1 MNSGF
6 KAYQINDL
14 AALQTRAGA
23 KITGA
28 IKNASAQTGVDFSYL
43 LKQAGVESSFNPT
56 AKAKGS
62 TASGLYQFIESTWLS
77 MVNKH
82 GDKYGLSE
90 YADKISDS
98 GKVASR
104 ADRKEIL
111 DLRKDPRVAALM
123 AGEYASEN
131 KAYLEDRTGGDVGS
145 TELYMAHFMGPG
157 GAANFL
163 SAMDKNP
170 NAKGAALFSR
180 EACSN
185 PAIFYTASGKAKS
198 LSEIYAY
205 FDGKF
210 DGSGSAPSS
219 APSNEDIQLAAA
231 VAPKPSYAAGYGKFE
246 GFNEN
251 TGKWFKTS
259 NKIFAPSEERYAALE
274 TAKSGAIP
282 GSRLVANPIDIIALL
297 EFGQPTGENK
307 AKGDSKGVWG
317 SAFG

>member
-1 MNSGF
+1 MSNGLKS
-6 KAYQINDL
+6 YQINDL

-43 LKQAGVESSFNPT
+43 LKQANVESSFNAT

-62 TASGLYQFIESTWLS
+62 SASGLYQFIESTWLS
-77 MVNKH
+77 MVNKY
-82 GDKYGLSE
+82 GDKYGLGD
-90 YADKISDS
+90 YAEKISDS

-111 DLRKDPRVAALM
+111 DLRKDPRIASLM

-131 KAYLEDRTGGDVGS
+131 KSYLEDRVGDDVGA

-163 SAMDKNP
+163 SAMEKNP

-185 PAIFYTASGKAKS
+185 PAVFYKADGKAKS

-205 FDGKF
+205 FDTKF
-210 DGSGSAPSS
+210 TGGAGGSTGTGGTTSS
-219 APSNEDIQLAAA
+219 DDIQIAALAPA
-231 VAPKPSYAAGYGKFE
+231 KPTPASGYGKYE
-246 GFNEN
+246 AFNEN

-259 NKIFAPSEERYAALE
+259 NKIFAQPSMDVASLTA
-274 TAKSGAIP
+274 AKSGGIP
-282 GSRLVANPIDIIALL
+282 GYRNLMVNPVDIMALL
-297 EFGQPTGENK
+297 EFGQPTGE
-307 AKGDSKGVWG
+307 AKNTSAWG
-317 SAFG
+317 